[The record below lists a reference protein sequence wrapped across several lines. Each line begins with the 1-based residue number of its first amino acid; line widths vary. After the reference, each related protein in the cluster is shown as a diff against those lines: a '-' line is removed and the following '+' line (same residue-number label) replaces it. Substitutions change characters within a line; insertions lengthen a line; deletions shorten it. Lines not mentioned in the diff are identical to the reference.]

1 MFRKGIWKK
10 KIKFLEMGRLGEK
23 KCQHLGK
30 LPRSIHGKLPI
41 ERHFSQQAADQTY
54 IF

>member
-1 MFRKGIWKK
+1 MEEKNQVFGNGPIR
-10 KIKFLEMGRLGEK
+10 RK

-30 LPRSIHGKLPI
+30 MPRSIHGKLPI
-41 ERHFSQQAADQTY
+41 ERHFSQRAADQTY